1 MLSCILLL
9 TATTRYTKI
18 TTNTSTAQH
27 WLDLYSRVSCRRR
40 LSLISIYYYKRLFSD
55 LRCDRIAPSFLFWFL
70 YLYMLMLQYKTYM
83 YIESAWEKSS
93 RATSEDLSIWM
104 ELEPGYF
111 QHLHNYLTSFWY
123 VYSTFFPLFY
133 WICLNHSRIEW
144 LNTTQRW

>member
-55 LRCDRIAPSFLFWFL
+55 LRCDRIIFVLVFVFV
-70 YLYMLMLQYKTYM
+70 YVN
-83 YIESAWEKSS
+83 
-93 RATSEDLSIWM
+93 ATI
-104 ELEPGYF
+104 
-111 QHLHNYLTSFWY
+111 
-123 VYSTFFPLFY
+123 
-133 WICLNHSRIEW
+133 
-144 LNTTQRW
+144 